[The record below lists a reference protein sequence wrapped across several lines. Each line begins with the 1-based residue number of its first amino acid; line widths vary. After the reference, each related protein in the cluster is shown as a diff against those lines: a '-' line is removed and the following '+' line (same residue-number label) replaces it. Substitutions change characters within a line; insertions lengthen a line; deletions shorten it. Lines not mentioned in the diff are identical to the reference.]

1 MGGDGHTVDIPCDLL
16 CRILQ
21 YCCDG
26 NVYNLDLFSTVSK
39 SFRAAVLTVCHAS
52 SLLAGGIAHL
62 SSVGLMGAAMQICS
76 SLEIADM
83 RYFHATGPT
92 SDVQWRTTAM
102 VNVSRKP

>member
-1 MGGDGHTVDIPCDLL
+1 MGGDKHFVDIPCDLL

-26 NVYNLDLFSTVSK
+26 NVYNLDLFRTSSK
-39 SFRAAVLTVCHAS
+39 AFRAAVLTVCNFS
-52 SLLAGGIAHL
+52 NLLADGIAQL
-62 SSVGLMGAAMQICS
+62 SLVALMGAAMQICS
-76 SLEIADM
+76 SLEVADM